1 MEHHMEKE
9 GEGTMLV
16 RTLAATAFAA
26 ITASASAGIVGFVE
40 DFPTGDANWR
50 GATDAVPLEW
60 SALGGPD
67 GAAYVTSV
75 FDLSGTSAGGFPA
88 TVIRASASQDASGGE
103 YVGNWLAAG
112 VTGVSFWFRHDLAEP
127 IQSSLRVAPASN
139 FPGGS
144 AFSFTSIAA
153 GEWTEVFFDLSAAS
167 PQWVSF
173 SGTSYE
179 AVMSSIANIQI
190 GFLVPEDLAGTATVG
205 RFDMTDFM
213 IVPAPAAGIAILA
226 WGLGLRTRRRAAG

>member
-1 MEHHMEKE
+1 
-9 GEGTMLV
+9 MLV
-16 RTLAATAFAA
+16 RTLAVAALAA

-50 GATDAVPLEW
+50 GATDAATLEW
-60 SALGGPD
+60 SAAGGPD

-75 FDLSGTSAGGFPA
+75 FDLSGTTSGGFPA

-112 VTGVSFWFRHDLAEP
+112 VTGVSFRFRHDLPEP
-127 IQSSLRVAPASN
+127 IQTSLRIAPSSN

-144 AFSFTSIAA
+144 AFSFTPVAA
-153 GEWTEVFFDLSAAS
+153 GVWTEVFFDLSPAS

-205 RFDMTDFM
+205 RFDMTGFT
-213 IVPAPAAGIAILA
+213 IVPAPAGVVLLGFSV
-226 WGLGLRTRRRAAG
+226 GLGGRSRRRD